1 MEANQKH
8 LFAFWFPF
16 SVEFPSDKQV
26 LGNKKIQNLIQFPPL
41 SKTVIWICDV
51 CTKVEKKFVFFF
63 LFVVK
68 KNPIQIIWVFYFEN
82 ISTSLTLELNTGT
95 ELFLFFSQGSSWAL
109 LYSCLHELGIECKL
123 IFLKNRYSITES
135 STKQKEKER
144 KCLSPLEKNSTGQP
158 LHGKALASPS
168 LLASTLGTMIAT
180 FLSIYC

>member
-1 MEANQKH
+1 M
-8 LFAFWFPF
+8 F
-16 SVEFPSDKQV
+16 
-26 LGNKKIQNLIQFPPL
+26 G
-41 SKTVIWICDV
+41 
-51 CTKVEKKFVFFF
+51 FF
-63 LFVVK
+63 LFVVKKK

-82 ISTSLTLELNTGT
+82 ISTSLTLELKTGT

-109 LYSCLHELGIECKL
+109 LYSCLPELGIECKL